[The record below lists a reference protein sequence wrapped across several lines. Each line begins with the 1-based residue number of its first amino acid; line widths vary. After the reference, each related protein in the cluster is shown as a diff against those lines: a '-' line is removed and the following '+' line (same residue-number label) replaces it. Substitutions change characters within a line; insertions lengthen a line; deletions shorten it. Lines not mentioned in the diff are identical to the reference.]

1 MKVFLKILLTLS
13 CILISPAF
21 SGDWREAYSPLKP
34 HVRLAISKMKSLMP
48 PPQVQFDRSKRYGKA
63 HPEIYFPEIE
73 GFNQIRIVNSN
84 LLPQDISPQDI
95 SIQREKENLATAALY
110 GCVLGFFKFDEGNG
124 IYSFWAPVR
133 EIAMVNNS
141 TTGSFGG
148 LQSLYNRFYI
158 KLRVKFQNFVLK
170 VFLSKKK
177 SLTFL
182 VSSSVDYENL
192 RTTLLNFRV
201 ANNLER

>member
-1 MKVFLKILLTLS
+1 
-13 CILISPAF
+13 
-21 SGDWREAYSPLKP
+21 
-34 HVRLAISKMKSLMP
+34 
-48 PPQVQFDRSKRYGKA
+48 
-63 HPEIYFPEIE
+63 
-73 GFNQIRIVNSN
+73 
-84 LLPQDISPQDI
+84 
-95 SIQREKENLATAALY
+95 
-110 GCVLGFFKFDEGNG
+110 
-124 IYSFWAPVR
+124 
-133 EIAMVNNS
+133 MVNNS

-192 RTTLLNFRV
+192 RTTL
-201 ANNLER
+201 